1 MKYQSVSLVSFSL
14 LCVVLCRS
22 SVPGCIL
29 YLRMARIRTDI
40 VPWPPIWKIILLLC
54 TVQLRLA
61 EAFWLFDVLFPP
73 SITPIAALNN
83 DSSPVVLV
91 PGCFGNQLEAK
102 VNKDEVV
109 NWMCYHKSDDYFTVW
124 LNLNMFLPLG
134 IDCWIDNI
142 RVVYNKTTRMASNAP
157 GVDIRVPGFGKTF
170 SVEYL
175 DRSKLAGYFH
185 TLVQNLVNN
194 GYVRDETVRAAPY
207 DWRIAPNGQKEYFE
221 KLKIL
226 IEEMHSQYEKPVFL
240 IGHSLGNLY
249 LLYFLNHQPAE
260 WKNKYVKGFI
270 SLGAPWGGAVKPLL
284 VLMSGDN
291 HGIPMVSNIKI
302 REEQRM
308 TTTNPWML
316 PTNLGW
322 PESHVFISTPTN
334 NYTYRDYKK
343 FFHDIDFEDGWYMW
357 EDTKGLIGGLPP
369 PGVDT
374 YCIYGTGHPTAET
387 YVYGEGFPNEPP
399 IDIIYSDGDD
409 TVHKRS
415 MELCKRW
422 ENQQKEKVQM
432 IELPGM
438 HHLSMVFSNRTLNV
452 INDILLGND
461 L

>member
-14 LCVVLCRS
+14 WCVVLRRS

-387 YVYGEGFPNEPP
+387 YVYGEGFPSEPP

-422 ENQQKEKVQM
+422 ENQQKEKVQV

>member
-1 MKYQSVSLVSFSL
+1 
-14 LCVVLCRS
+14 
-22 SVPGCIL
+22 
-29 YLRMARIRTDI
+29 
-40 VPWPPIWKIILLLC
+40 
-54 TVQLRLA
+54 
-61 EAFWLFDVLFPP
+61 
-73 SITPIAALNN
+73 
-83 DSSPVVLV
+83 
-91 PGCFGNQLEAK
+91 
-102 VNKDEVV
+102 
-109 NWMCYHKSDDYFTVW
+109 
-124 LNLNMFLPLG
+124 
-134 IDCWIDNI
+134 
-142 RVVYNKTTRMASNAP
+142 
-157 GVDIRVPGFGKTF
+157 
-170 SVEYL
+170 
-175 DRSKLAGYFH
+175 
-185 TLVQNLVNN
+185 
-194 GYVRDETVRAAPY
+194 
-207 DWRIAPNGQKEYFE
+207 
-221 KLKIL
+221 
-226 IEEMHSQYEKPVFL
+226 
-240 IGHSLGNLY
+240 
-249 LLYFLNHQPAE
+249 
-260 WKNKYVKGFI
+260 
-270 SLGAPWGGAVKPLL
+270 
-284 VLMSGDN
+284 
-291 HGIPMVSNIKI
+291 MVSNIKI

>member
-1 MKYQSVSLVSFSL
+1 MNRF
-14 LCVVLCRS
+14 
-22 SVPGCIL
+22 
-29 YLRMARIRTDI
+29 RTDT
-40 VPWPPIWKIILLLC
+40 VPWPPLWKIFLLLC
-54 TVQLRLA
+54 TVHLHLA

-73 SITPIAALNN
+73 SITPKAELSNKTA
-83 DSSPVVLV
+83 PVVLV

-102 VNKDEVV
+102 VNKEEVV
-109 NWMCYHKSDDYFTVW
+109 NWMCYRKTDDYFTIW

-142 RVVYNKTTRMASNAP
+142 RVVYNRTTRMASNAP
-157 GVDIRVPGFGKTF
+157 GVDVRVPGFGKTF

-185 TLVQNLVNN
+185 TLVQHLVNN

-221 KLKIL
+221 KLKNL
-226 IEEMHSQYEKPVFL
+226 VEEMHSQYEMPVFL
-240 IGHSLGNLY
+240 VGHSLGNLY

-260 WKNKYVKGFI
+260 WKKQYVKGFI

-308 TTTNPWML
+308 TTTNPWMI
-316 PTNLGW
+316 PSNIAW
-322 PESHVFISTPTN
+322 PESHVFISTPTY
-334 NYTYRDYKK
+334 NYTYKDYKK
-343 FFHDIDFEDGWYMW
+343 LFHDIDFEDGWYMW
-357 EDTKGLIGGLPP
+357 EDTKGLVEGLPP

-374 YCIYGTGHPTAET
+374 YCIYGTGLPTPET
-387 YVYGEGFPNEPP
+387 YVYGEGFPNEPA

-422 ENQQKEKVQM
+422 VDQQSEKVEV
-432 IELPGM
+432 IELHGM
-438 HHLSMVFSNRTLNV
+438 HHLSMVFSNQTLNV
-452 INDILLGND
+452 INDILQGND

>member
-1 MKYQSVSLVSFSL
+1 MLRHRTNAQTCTPWSLF
-14 LCVVLCRS
+14 
-22 SVPGCIL
+22 
-29 YLRMARIRTDI
+29 
-40 VPWPPIWKIILLLC
+40 LLL
-54 TVQLRLA
+54 A
-61 EAFWLFDVLFPP
+61 AAHMHPAGAFWLLDVLFPP
-73 SITPIAALNN
+73 SITPKVALSNN
-83 DSSPVVLV
+83 SSPVVLV

-102 VNKDEVV
+102 VDKEEVV
-109 NWMCYHKSDDYFTVW
+109 NRMCYHKTEDYFTLW

-142 RVVYNKTTRMASNAP
+142 RVVYNKTTRMATNAP
-157 GVDIRVPGFGKTF
+157 GVDVRVPGFGKTF

-175 DRSKLAGYFH
+175 DKSKLAGYFH

-221 KLKIL
+221 KLRHL
-226 IEEMHSQYEKPVFL
+226 VEEMHDEYKRPVFL
-240 IGHSLGNLY
+240 TGHSLGNLY
-249 LLYFLNHQPAE
+249 LLYFLNHQPQQ
-260 WKNKYVKGFI
+260 WKQKYIKGFI

-284 VLMSGDN
+284 VLMSGDS

-316 PTNLGW
+316 PTNLAW
-322 PESHVFISTPTN
+322 PESHVFISTPSY
-334 NYTYRDYKK
+334 NYTYKDYQK
-343 FFHDIDFEDGWYMW
+343 FFWDIDFEDGWYMW
-357 EDTKGLIGGLPP
+357 EDTKGLIEGLPP
-369 PGVDT
+369 PGVDI
-374 YCIYGTGHPTAET
+374 YCIYGSGHPTAET

-399 IDIIYSDGDD
+399 VDILYSDGDD

-422 ENQQKEKVQM
+422 KDQQKEKVQVY
-432 IELPGM
+432 ELQGLD
-438 HHLSMVFSNRTLNV
+438 HLSIVFSNRTLNI
-452 INDILLGND
+452 INEILLGND